1 MGYKADIQATRTVQA
16 STVAVVAP
24 PVRLKGVIAANTSA
38 SAGVVVMTTTSKT
51 GADLFTVDVP
61 AGDVVNFSLPEDGI
75 LFPKGIFIS
84 TMTNVAAVTVLTD
97 KYSGP
102 ELTSNNG

>member
-1 MGYKADIQATRTVQA
+1 MGFKADIQATRATA
-16 STVAVVAP
+16 SIYKCCSCTTI
-24 PVRLKGVIAANTSA
+24 RLKGIIAANASA
-38 SAGVVVMTTTSKT
+38 SSGIVIMTTTSKT
-51 GADLFTVDVP
+51 GTNLLTVDVP

-75 LFPKGIFIS
+75 LFPQGIFIS

-102 ELTSNNG
+102 ELVGQNG

>member
-1 MGYKADIQATRTVQA
+1 MGFKSDIQATRATAA
-16 STVAVVAP
+16 SSTAVVAP
-24 PVRLKGVIAANTSA
+24 PVRLKGVIAANASA
-38 SAGVVVMTTTSKT
+38 SSGVVVMTTTQKT
-51 GADLFTVDVP
+51 GTTLFTIDVP

-75 LFPKGIFIS
+75 LFPQGIFIS

-102 ELTSNNG
+102 ELVGQNG

>member
-1 MGYKADIQATRTVQA
+1 MGFKSDIQATRAIQA
-16 STVAVVAP
+16 STNAIVAQP
-24 PVRLKGVIAANTSA
+24 IRLKGIIAANASA
-38 SAGVVVMTTTSKT
+38 SSGLVVMTTTSKT
-51 GADLFTVDVP
+51 CANLLTVDVP

-75 LFPKGIFIS
+75 LFTQGIFIS

-102 ELTSNNG
+102 ELVGQNG